1 MKIETKYNNGDIVFL
16 LTDREQLERIVTAI
30 QVSGNNG
37 ISYQLCSGTVTSW
50 HYDFEIIGQKDFVK
64 SLQ

>member
-1 MKIETKYNNGDIVFL
+1 MKLETKYNNGDIVFL

-30 QVSGNNG
+30 QVCGNNC
-37 ISYQLCSGTVTSW
+37 ISYQLSSGSVASW